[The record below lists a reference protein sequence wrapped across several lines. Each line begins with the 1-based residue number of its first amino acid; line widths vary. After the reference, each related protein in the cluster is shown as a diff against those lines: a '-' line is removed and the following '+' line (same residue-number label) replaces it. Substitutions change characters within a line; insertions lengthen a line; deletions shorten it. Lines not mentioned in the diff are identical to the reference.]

1 MKIYKSIGKI
11 QRSLVI
17 KKDKANPFYKS
28 KYADINN
35 ILELLYP
42 ELEKEGLTLSQPLTT
57 VEGKPAI
64 KTIITD
70 GTDTIENTA
79 IIPDLQDAQKMG
91 SVITYFR
98 RYSLVSLL
106 GLVTEEDDD
115 GNLAS
120 GKTGKATIPTI
131 EL

>member
-11 QRSLVI
+11 QRNLVV
-17 KKDKANPFYKS
+17 KKEKENPYFKS
-28 KYADINN
+28 KYADINM

-42 ELEKEGLTLSQPLTT
+42 QLEKEGLTLSQPLTT
-57 VEGKPAI
+57 IDGKPAI

-70 GTDTIENTA
+70 GTEKIEEITL
-79 IIPDLQDAQKMG
+79 IPDLQDAQKMG

-98 RYSLVSLL
+98 RYSLVSIF
-106 GLVTEEDDD
+106 GLMTEEDDD

-120 GKTGKATIPTI
+120 GKEVKEKIPTI

>member
-1 MKIYKSIGKI
+1 MKIYKAIGKI
-11 QRSLVI
+11 QRSLVV
-17 KKDKANPFYKS
+17 KKEKENPYFKS
-28 KYADINN
+28 KYADINM

-42 ELEKEGLTLSQPLTT
+42 QLEKEGLTLSQPLTT
-57 VEGKPAI
+57 IDGKPAI

-70 GTDTIENTA
+70 GTEKIEEITL
-79 IIPDLQDAQKMG
+79 IPDLQDAQKMG

-98 RYSLVSLL
+98 RYSLVSMF
-106 GLVTEEDDD
+106 GLMTEEDDD

-120 GKTGKATIPTI
+120 GKEVKEKIPTI

>member
-11 QRSLVI
+11 QRNLVV
-17 KKDKANPFYKS
+17 KKEKENPYFKS
-28 KYADINN
+28 KYADINM

-42 ELEKEGLTLSQPLTT
+42 QLEKEGLTLSQPLTT
-57 VEGKPAI
+57 IDGKPAI

-70 GTDTIENTA
+70 GTEKIEEITL
-79 IIPDLQDAQKMG
+79 IPDLQDAQKMG

-98 RYSLVSLL
+98 RYSLVSMF
-106 GLVTEEDDD
+106 GLMTEEDDD

-120 GKTGKATIPTI
+120 GKEVKEKIPTI